1 MRTTTRLPHNFA
13 ETQSKHKKWWKDKM
27 KNLSKKF
34 KKGDEQTNVP
44 HLKHKRKK
52 KWMIPSREEG
62 WKKRLAFSSPTNALD
77 RKTRRST
84 TTSSRTMGTSKRWT
98 VVSLRGGGGGTVAR
112 IPFCSRRDKKL
123 RPRRL
128 IPWKFY
134 KTPPRAKRGE
144 KNFWTRVPRLRF
156 CNSGPRPRWFG
167 NNNNTHECKG
177 LNHRGRRETQQRWRR
192 PPPPPPPGI
201 LPSKWW
207 CKRITKRRLH
217 RARYPAISRKRPGW
231 IFEDTRWVTH
241 RRRDGLGKIFFK
253 FLKIFVV
260 SFLCFF

>member
-1 MRTTTRLPHNFA
+1 MK
-13 ETQSKHKKWWKDKM
+13 ETKFF
-27 KNLSKKF
+27 NLSKEIQKR
-34 KKGDEQTNVP
+34 GRTNVP
-44 HLKHKRKK
+44 HSKHTRKK

-84 TTSSRTMGTSKRWT
+84 TTSSRTMGTSRRWT
-98 VVSLRGGGGGTVAR
+98 VVSLRGGGGGIVAR

-123 RPRRL
+123 R
-128 IPWKFY
+128 W
-134 KTPPRAKRGE
+134 
-144 KNFWTRVPRLRF
+144 W
-156 CNSGPRPRWFG
+156 G
-167 NNNNTHECKG
+167 NNNNTYECKG
-177 LNHRGRRETQQRWRR
+177 LNHRGRRETQRRWRR
-192 PPPPPPPGI
+192 QRPPPPPPGI

-207 CKRITKRRLH
+207 CKRITKRRRL

-241 RRRDGLGKIFFK
+241 RRRDGLGKKKFK
-253 FLKIFVV
+253 FLKILFLFVV

>member
-1 MRTTTRLPHNFA
+1 MKRRD
-13 ETQSKHKKWWKDKM
+13 KWKICRKKEIQ
-27 KNLSKKF
+27 
-34 KKGDEQTNVP
+34 KKGDERSSLWNTQE
-44 HLKHKRKK
+44 K

-128 IPWKFY
+128 IPWKFC
-134 KTPPRAKRGE
+134 KTPRRAKRGE

-156 CNSGPRPRWFG
+156 WNSGPRPRWFG
-167 NNNNTHECKG
+167 NNNNTYECKG
-177 LNHRGRRETQQRWRR
+177 LNHRGRRETQRRWRR
-192 PPPPPPPGI
+192 RQRRPPPPGI

-207 CKRITKRRLH
+207 CKRITKRRRL